1 VSAGMSAASAVERAP
16 PPAPGQGYGARSK
29 FPVNRRGSYRS
40 VAALDH
46 VSGVLELVS
55 VPAWQL

>member
-1 VSAGMSAASAVERAP
+1 MGMSTGMSAGMSAASGPEMR
-16 PPAPGQGYGARSK
+16 GSRK
-29 FPVNRRGSYRS
+29 ITVNRRGSYLS